1 MTLEAPVTQT
11 AHSSPAGRMSADRAA
26 GVLLATACGDALGAG
41 YEFDPPMPADAPV
54 DMIGGG
60 LGPFA
65 PGEWTDDTS
74 MTVAV
79 ARAAASGLD
88 LRTADGL
95 DVVADGF
102 LTWFAGGPKDVG
114 NQTRAVLASART
126 GGAAQMTAAARARY
140 VAHPHSSAGNGGLMR
155 TAAVALGHLADPGA
169 VVQAATA
176 VNDLTHAD
184 PVSAEACVIWSLAI
198 RHAVLHGTFDGV
210 RLALGHLPAERAA
223 WWADRL
229 AEAEEQD
236 PASFRNNGWV
246 VHALQGAWSAISRT
260 PIPADDPAAGTHPA
274 QHLRHALEAVVRGG
288 GDTDT
293 VAAIAGGLLGARWGA
308 SAVPAAWRRQVFGW
322 PGYTARD
329 LQRLAITA
337 ARRSVGKTPDD
348 SAGWPT
354 TPVMPY
360 ATWPGAATL
369 VTHPHDDGVLLG
381 GFRAVTQPPAGVS
394 AVVSLCRLG
403 WAQWPAPGVT
413 ERDHITVWL
422 ADDGP
427 EHNPHLDHVLRD
439 AADAVAALRAEG
451 KTVLLHCVAAQSRTP
466 TIATLY
472 AALHLGIDARDAVR
486 DVVLALPDAAPNRH
500 FQAAIRR
507 LTTPPPIAHA

>member
-1 MTLEAPVTQT
+1 MSQT
-11 AHSSPAGRMSADRAA
+11 IPSSDLGRLSVDRAA
-26 GVLLATACGDALGAG
+26 GVLLGTACGDALGAG
-41 YEFDPPMPADAPV
+41 YEFDPPMPAGAPV
-54 DMIGGG
+54 GMIGGG

-74 MTVAV
+74 MAVAV
-79 ARAAASGLD
+79 AQAAAAGLD
-88 LRTADGL
+88 LRTPGGL

-102 LTWFAGGPKDVG
+102 RAWFAGGPKDVG
-114 NQTRAVLASART
+114 NQTRAVLSAART
-126 GGAAQMTAAARARY
+126 GGSTAMTAAARARY
-140 VAHPHSSAGNGGLMR
+140 AAHPHSSAGNGGLMR
-155 TAAVALGHLADPGA
+155 TAAVALAHLRDPGA
-169 VVQAATA
+169 VVEAARA

-210 RLALGHLPAERAA
+210 RLALDRLPADRAT

-229 AEAEEQD
+229 GEAEQRD
-236 PASFRNNGWV
+236 PASFRRNGWV
-246 VHALQGAWSAISRT
+246 VEALQGAWSAISRT
-260 PIPADDPAAGTHPA
+260 PIPLDDPAAGTHPA
-274 QHLRHALEAVVRGG
+274 QHLRRALEAAVRGG

-308 SAVPAAWRRQVFGW
+308 SAVPASWRRQACGW
-322 PGYTARD
+322 PGHTARD

-348 SAGWPT
+348 RAGWPS

-360 ATWPGAATL
+360 ATWPGAGTL
-369 VTHPHDDGVLLG
+369 VVHPHDDGVLLG
-381 GFRAVTQPPAGVS
+381 GFRAVTTPPAGVD

-403 WAQWPAPGVT
+403 WEQWPAPGVT
-413 ERDHITVWL
+413 GGDHVTIWH

-427 EHNPHLDHVLRD
+427 EHNPHLDHVLRE
-439 AADAVAALRAEG
+439 AAGAVAALRAEG

-466 TIATLY
+466 TVAALY
-472 AALHLGIDARDAVR
+472 AALHLEVDPRDAVR
-486 DVVLALPDAAPNRH
+486 DVVTALPDAAPNPH
-500 FQAAIRR
+500 FQAAIGR
-507 LTTPPPIAHA
+507 LTSPLTTTGPRSGA